1 MKRAFL
7 FACLSG
13 ACLAAA
19 LAPSSAVAASRTTTV
34 KCRGNERV
42 CSAAVSLAGGAS
54 NKLVRIELP
63 GTSWRAPRVSV
74 TPASSRGA
82 YSITGARFAS
92 GGSEYRF
99 TLNAARGN
107 PRRSY
112 VWFAFRKR

>member
-7 FACLSG
+7 FACLFAG
-13 ACLAAA
+13 CLTSV
-19 LAPSSAVAASRTTTV
+19 LAPGSAVAASRTTTV
-34 KCRGNERV
+34 RCQGSQHA
-42 CSAAVSLAGGAS
+42 CSAVVGLAGGAS

-63 GTSWRAPRVSV
+63 GTTWRAPRVGV
-74 TPASSRGA
+74 TPKSSRGA

-107 PRRSY
+107 PRGSRLT
-112 VWFAFRKR
+112 FIFHGL